1 MPSSE
6 NPRVGVDIGPE
17 VLNFARHQEDGGHQ
31 KVQLG
36 HQLEQFV
43 SWEVLEC
50 KLPLPGIVRIFLFKY
65 SITIVILYKYLLV
78 SEKGGCDSHSL
89 GPPGLT

>member
-1 MPSSE
+1 MLWI
-6 NPRVGVDIGPE
+6 VGVYSGPW
-17 VLNFARHQEDGGHQ
+17 VLNLARLQEDGWHQ
-31 KVQLG
+31 NVQLG

-65 SITIVILYKYLLV
+65 SVTIVIVYKDLLV

>member
-1 MPSSE
+1 MLSSE
-6 NPRVGVDIGPE
+6 TMNVILVRRSLPKLLKENHRVGVDIGPLG
-17 VLNFARHQEDGGHQ
+17 LNLVRFQEDGGH
-31 KVQLG
+31 QLG

-65 SITIVILYKYLLV
+65 RVTILIL
-78 SEKGGCDSHSL
+78 
-89 GPPGLT
+89 